1 MSSVKTQSRYDSSR
15 HLNFI
20 TTAPWHLFFDTYTLN
35 RPSQANNFTGS
46 GALSAV
52 LNTSGV
58 AVTAS
63 DCPAG
68 RILRT
73 NGKKLYPDAA
83 ALDPTA
89 YPDRTP
95 LVGVFDYHSG
105 LSGFI
110 DPNATVFAIY
120 NVDKP
125 IDSLDGTPG
134 SGANDHKGMS
144 VYTGGNVTIA
154 SGSLNVGNRIAGT
167 ASFGNASFTATVA
180 SGTATLVVT
189 VVTAGSIQNGMTI
202 TGGGIAGTPTV
213 IAFVSGTAGGVGTY
227 TISVTQVAARTPT
240 GGTVANAGVV
250 ALNIPGITT
259 SSLAFANCSLVQAN
273 LTVNY
278 RAVCT
283 ADVLTITAL
292 IAAGTTATDS
302 TSVVNYFV
310 VN

>member
-1 MSSVKTQSRYDSSR
+1 
-15 HLNFI
+15 
-20 TTAPWHLFFDTYTLN
+20 
-35 RPSQANNFTGS
+35 
-46 GALSAV
+46 
-52 LNTSGV
+52 
-58 AVTAS
+58 
-63 DCPAG
+63 
-68 RILRT
+68 
-73 NGKKLYPDAA
+73 
-83 ALDPTA
+83 
-89 YPDRTP
+89 
-95 LVGVFDYHSG
+95 
-105 LSGFI
+105 
-110 DPNATVFAIY
+110 
-120 NVDKP
+120 
-125 IDSLDGTPG
+125 
-134 SGANDHKGMS
+134 MS